1 MKPVFKIA
9 AAVIISTSFAL
20 SAQAQSKKKRVRKKV
35 TAKVERQV
43 EAPEKVNVENLE
55 KRYWAP
61 KDKKFKVVQNRS
73 YTKTNK
79 FFLSAMPSMMLN
91 EEYSKGFGMNFG
103 LGYFFND
110 RWGLEL
116 EYQTMSLDDNDLQS
130 ELITLGGF
138 GNNGKTESYY
148 GMTARWMPFYAKMS
162 FLGTRI
168 VYFDLSLGL
177 SVGMMNYEQQYSE
190 SDPNVAGSGIASS
203 DLSQSSVAYG
213 FDISQSFYLSRKF
226 LLRVDYK
233 HRFYSQDLI
242 SGASSDIGSSKGSRA
257 EDSISL
263 NAGITYIF

>member
-1 MKPVFKIA
+1 MKPVFKTA
-9 AAVIISTSFAL
+9 AAVVISAGLAF
-20 SAQAQSKKKRVRKKV
+20 SAQAQVKKKRVRVRTKAPV
-35 TAKVERQV
+35 T
-43 EAPEKVNVENLE
+43 APEKVNVENLE

-116 EYQTMSLDDNDLQS
+116 EYQTMSLDSNDLQS
-130 ELITLGGF
+130 ELIGLGGF

-177 SVGMMNYEQQYSE
+177 SVGMMNYEQQFSQAALDA
-190 SDPNVAGSGIASS
+190 DPGRDRDSLG
-203 DLSQSSVAYG
+203 DLQQSTIAYG

-242 SGASSDIGSSKGSRA
+242 SGGGSNIGTSEGSRA

-263 NAGITYIF
+263 NAGITFIF

>member
-1 MKPVFKIA
+1 MKSVFKTV
-9 AAVIISTSFAL
+9 AAVVIFTSVGL
-20 SAQAQSKKKRVRKKV
+20 SAHAQTKKKRVRKKV
-35 TAKVERQV
+35 QASSQ
-43 EAPEKVNVENLE
+43 EAPKKVDVESLE

-79 FFLSAMPSMMLN
+79 FFLSVMPSLMLN
-91 EEYSKGFGMNFG
+91 EEYSSGFGLNAG

-116 EYQTMSLDDNDLQS
+116 EYQTMSLSDNDLQS
-130 ELITLGGF
+130 ELIQLKGF
-138 GNNGKTESYY
+138 GDNGKTTSYI
-148 GMTARWMPFYAKMS
+148 GATARWMPFYAKMS
-162 FLGTRI
+162 FLGNKI

-177 SVGMMNYEQQYSE
+177 SAGIMSYEQQFVE
-190 SDPNVAGSGIASS
+190 GDPNIGAPGNTFTGQNLDQTAM
-203 DLSQSSVAYG
+203 AFG

-242 SGASSDIGSSKGSRA
+242 VGTGSAIGDPNGSRA

-263 NAGITYIF
+263 NAGYIF

>member
-1 MKPVFKIA
+1 MKTVFKIA
-9 AAVIISTSFAL
+9 AAVVISASL
-20 SAQAQSKKKRVRKKV
+20 SISAHAETKKKRVRKKAESEV
-35 TAKVERQV
+35 SAPKKVD
-43 EAPEKVNVENLE
+43 VENLE
-55 KRYWAP
+55 RRYWAP

-79 FFLSAMPSMMLN
+79 FFLSVMPSMMLN
-91 EEYSKGFGMNFG
+91 EEYSKGFGMNVG

-130 ELITLGGF
+130 ELIGLGGF

-162 FLGTRI
+162 FLGKKI

-177 SVGMMNYEQQYSE
+177 SLGMMNYEQQFSE
-190 SDPNVAGSGIASS
+190 TDPNAATSGMASR
-203 DLSQSSVAYG
+203 DLNQSAVAYG

-242 SGASSDIGSSKGSRA
+242 SGASSDIGTSKGSRG

-263 NAGITYIF
+263 NAGLTYIF